1 MERTN
6 KGLKDIQKIRPKLFN
21 RITLDITKNKVCYF
35 LALPAIIYTIIFG
48 YLTLPY
54 IVIAFQRFN
63 YRQGIFKSEFTG
75 LENFQ
80 VFFKSKKL
88 IEVTM
93 NTLSINFLSILI
105 GAILA
110 IFLAVILNEM
120 KNRLFVKVNQS
131 LFIFPYFLSW
141 VIVSYLVYSLFA
153 NQIGIVNQILKS
165 IGLETVNWY
174 TLPKPW
180 LPILVVMRIWKGTGI
195 QVVILLSAIAGFD
208 KEIYEAATID
218 GASRWEK
225 IKRIT
230 IPLLMPTVMITTL
243 MSLGRI
249 FYGDFG
255 MIYSIIRDNA
265 LLYPTADVIDTYV
278 FRLLRKTGDPSQAMA
293 IGLYQSLLG
302 FITVYGVNALTRKFF
317 PEGAIF

>member
-1 MERTN
+1 MDKTK
-6 KGLKDIQKIRPKLFN
+6 KGFEHTQRKRPKLYN
-21 RITLDITKNKVCYF
+21 KILLDIIKNKVCYL

-54 IVIAFQRFN
+54 MIIAFQRFN
-63 YRQGIFKSEFTG
+63 YRQGIFKSKFTG

-80 VFFKSKKL
+80 VFFKSSKL
-88 IEVTM
+88 VEVTM

-120 KNRLFVKVNQS
+120 KNKLFVKVNQS

-153 NQIGIVNQILKS
+153 NQIGIVNQVLKS
-165 IGLETVNWY
+165 LGFEAVNWY

-265 LLYPTADVIDTYV
+265 LLYPTADVIDTFV

-302 FITVYGVNALTRKFF
+302 FLTVYGVNALTRKFF